1 MRKFQCYNCKEGL
14 VGLGESIGSKKVCPV
29 CKGTGFSDAV
39 EPLSK
44 VNEKKHMEDKIVFIS
59 EEAKADAIAEEKELH
74 PEPTVEEA
82 KHLADLEAAVV
93 EE

>member
-1 MRKFQCYNCKEGL
+1 MANQCYNCKEGL

-44 VNEKKHMEDKIVFIS
+44 VNENKEMAKKIS
-59 EEAKADAIAEEKELH
+59 FDTEVEKADAVAAEKVAH
-74 PEPTVEEA
+74 PEPTEYQA
-82 KHLADLEAAVV
+82 KHLADLEAAEVV
-93 EE
+93 EK